1 MFDNYERKLHKCIA
15 KFIKRANKDYPDW
28 SESRDNGEWE
38 IDLNEFDDMCDV
50 IKLRSRCLMIFYL
63 GLQGITNVAVL

>member
-38 IDLNEFDDMCDV
+38 IDLNEFDDMCDEIGRAHV
-50 IKLRSRCLMIFYL
+50 
-63 GLQGITNVAVL
+63 

>member
-38 IDLNEFDDMCDV
+38 IELRPRPVM
-50 IKLRSRCLMIFYL
+50 KLRSRCLMIFYL